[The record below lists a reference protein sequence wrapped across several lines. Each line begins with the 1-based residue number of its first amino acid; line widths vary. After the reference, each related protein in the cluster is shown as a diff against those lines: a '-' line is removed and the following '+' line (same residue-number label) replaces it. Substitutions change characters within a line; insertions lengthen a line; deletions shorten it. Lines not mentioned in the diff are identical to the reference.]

1 MSEKQPEKKDTPA
14 KNAEA
19 AAKEKEMEAK
29 RRTLDETGGGEPKNA
44 TGS

>member
-1 MSEKQPEKKDTPA
+1 MSMKQPEKKDEQT
-14 KNAEA
+14 KKAEA

-29 RRTLDETGGGEPKNA
+29 RRTLDETGGGDSKNA